1 MFSERIS
8 KKEGTDMNEFQN
20 KLIISDKSYEN
31 GLFPKIPNYRK
42 HGTAF
47 ILTGGSGDDI
57 IIDERTTIKEIRKG
71 KYTRIIEISTLPYM
85 KEIHFDAP
93 SKENAYSFKVYVKAV
108 IQVVNPIVFYENCNI
123 DVDGYFHNVFFL
135 DVKKVTRKYSILD
148 FEKMDEDLN
157 HSLSV
162 YNVEDQAIGFR
173 YQVSVVSADVGEK
186 AREYLERC
194 EKQRLDAAVKR
205 QVREEAKYVTDSYE
219 EAIRAEVIEG
229 KISESEAILLID
241 KYYRDKV
248 SENTDY
254 FLKLKENELISSS
267 TAREYAESELK
278 KIVGKNE
285 GMQRDEYIESDDLKN
300 PDLDE
305 FYKEV

>member
-1 MFSERIS
+1 
-8 KKEGTDMNEFQN
+8 MNEFQN
-20 KLIISDKSYEN
+20 KLIIGDKPYEN

-57 IIDERTTIKEIRKG
+57 IIDERTTVKDIRKG
-71 KYTRIIEISTLPYM
+71 KYTRLIEISTLPYM
-85 KEIHFDAP
+85 KEIRFDAP
-93 SKENAYSFKVYVKAV
+93 SKENAYSFNVYVKAV
-108 IQVVNPIVFYENCNI
+108 IQVVNPIAFYENCNI

-148 FEKMDEDLN
+148 FENMDEDLN

-186 AREYLERC
+186 AKEYLEKC

-205 QVREEAKYVTDSYE
+205 QVREEAKHVTDSYE
-219 EAIRAEVIEG
+219 EAIRAEVVEG
-229 KISESEAILLID
+229 KLSESEAILKIQE
-241 KYYRDKV
+241 YYRNRAN
-248 SENTDY
+248 ENTDY
-254 FLKLKENELISSS
+254 FLKLKENDLISGSD
-267 TAREYAESELK
+267 AREYTMNELQM
-278 KIVGKNE
+278 IARKNKNA
-285 GMQRDEYIESDDLKN
+285 QQNNYIESGEFNIPNMDD
-300 PDLDE
+300 
-305 FYKEV
+305 FYSEV